1 MRSRRGNNIRNFFFK
16 NSKKDHVIGDT
27 IMTHQECINCQ
38 EKYDINEI
46 IYFCR
51 RCGDLLEIKYDYNKI
66 NERLSKSNWQNV
78 PLSVWRYREFMPVKD
93 FSKIVSL
100 NEGGTGFHHS
110 RRLSKILGI
119 RQLYVK
125 NEGENPTGSFKDRGM
140 TVGVTKAVELGV
152 KSVICASTGNT
163 SASLAAYAARAGL
176 ECTVLIPAGK
186 IAYGKLSQ
194 AMIYG
199 AKVIQVNGNFDESL
213 DIVLRLSEKYKNI
226 YLLNSINPFR
236 IEGQKS
242 LGFEICDQL
251 NQKTPDRIIV
261 PVGNAGNISA
271 IWKGL
276 KEFHKLGFLQELP
289 KMTGIQAIGSAPIVH
304 AIKNNS
310 ETIIPVKSPE
320 TVATAIR
327 IGAPVS
333 WKKALRAIKESDG
346 TAETVTDE
354 EILDAQ
360 KLLAQKEG
368 LFVEPASASSIA
380 GLKKLIQQ
388 GEIDED
394 EQVVCVTTGHGLKDP
409 DIAVKISKKPIKVKA
424 QIEAI
429 EEILGLNKQRPLTI
443 TGEIF

>member
-1 MRSRRGNNIRNFFFK
+1 
-16 NSKKDHVIGDT
+16 
-27 IMTHQECINCQ
+27 
-38 EKYDINEI
+38 
-46 IYFCR
+46 
-51 RCGDLLEIKYDYNKI
+51 
-66 NERLSKSNWQNV
+66 
-78 PLSVWRYREFMPVKD
+78 
-93 FSKIVSL
+93 
-100 NEGGTGFHHS
+100 
-110 RRLSKILGI
+110 LSKILGI

-140 TVGVTKAVELGV
+140 TVGVTKAVELGI

-199 AKVIQVNGNFDESL
+199 AKVIQVQGNFDESL
-213 DIVLRLSEKYKNI
+213 DIVLKLSEKYKSI

-276 KEFHKLGFLQELP
+276 KEFHKLGLLNELP
-289 KMTGIQAIGSAPIVH
+289 KMTGIQAAGSAPIVQ
-304 AIKNNS
+304 AIKKGS
-310 ETIIPVKSPE
+310 DTIVPVDSPE

-333 WKKALRAIKESDG
+333 WKKALRAIRESNG
-346 TAETVTDE
+346 TAEMVTDE

-380 GLKKLIQQ
+380 GLKKLIQL
-388 GEIDED
+388 GVIDKD
-394 EQVVCVTTGHGLKDP
+394 EHVVCVTTGHGLKDP
-409 DIAVKISKKPIKVKA
+409 DTAIKLSKKPIEVKA

-429 EEILGLNKQRPLTI
+429 EEVLGLDKKHTLTVS
-443 TGEIF
+443 GEIL

>member
-1 MRSRRGNNIRNFFFK
+1 M
-16 NSKKDHVIGDT
+16 
-27 IMTHQECINCQ
+27 MAYQECIKCGN
-38 EKYDINEI
+38 KYGINEI
-46 IYFCR
+46 VYFCKK
-51 RCGDLLEIKYDYNKI
+51 CGDLLKIKYDHGELDEALK
-66 NERLSKSNWQNV
+66 KSEWRNA
-78 PLSVWRYREFMPVKD
+78 PLSVWRYRDFMPIND

-100 NEGGTGFHHS
+100 NEGGTGLHS
-110 RRLSKILGI
+110 CQRLAKHLGV

-163 SASLAAYAARAGL
+163 SASLAAYAAKAGL
-176 ECTVLIPAGK
+176 QCAVLIPSGK

-199 AKVIQVNGNFDESL
+199 AKVIQVRGNFDQAL
-213 DIVLRLSEKYKNI
+213 DVVLKLSEKHRNI

-242 LGFEICDQL
+242 LGYEICDQL
-251 NQKTPDRIIV
+251 NQEAPDRIVV

-271 IWKGL
+271 IWKGFT
-276 KEFHKLGFLQELP
+276 EFHELGLVKTLP
-289 KMTGIQAIGSAPIVH
+289 KMTGIQAAGSAPVAR
-304 AIKNNS
+304 AIKNGS
-310 ETIIPVKSPE
+310 DTIVPVAKPE

-333 WKKALRAIKESDG
+333 WKKALNAIRESHG
-346 TAETVTDE
+346 TAETVTDA

-360 KLLAQKEG
+360 KTLAQVEG

-380 GLKKLIQQ
+380 GLKKLIED
-388 GEIDED
+388 GEVDGDER
-394 EQVVCVTTGHGLKDP
+394 VVCVTTGHGLKDP
-409 DIAVKISKKPIKVKA
+409 DVAVKMSEKPVEVDA
-424 QIEAI
+424 EMEAI
-429 EEILGLNKQRPLTI
+429 ERVLGLKVPMVMTVSGGLS
-443 TGEIF
+443 